1 MTKVIII
8 HIEFTDEKLMKT
20 YNDGWSWFMG
30 RLSIY
35 AIPKRPVNIGGQIV
49 SLFIPGVD
57 LFTFYRIKKLQKSVL
72 YFLLPAIMLTVIFY
86 VSNDIFETYLE
97 DNPEK
102 LNTAEVYFIA
112 TLMLFLMLAS
122 VLMGIALVNYFMH
135 RWSEEWNQQFLES

>member
-57 LFTFYRIKKLQKSVL
+57 LFTFYQIKKLQKSVL

>member
-8 HIEFTDEKLMKT
+8 HTGFTDEKLMKT

-35 AIPKRPVNIGGQIV
+35 AMPKRSVNIGGQIV
-49 SLFIPGVD
+49 SAFIPGVD

-112 TLMLFLMLAS
+112 MLMLFLMLAS
-122 VLMGIALVNYFMH
+122 VLMRIALVNYFMH
-135 RWSEEWNQQFLES
+135 KWSEEWN